1 MYQTFN
7 MGMGLAIIVS
17 EKDVEK
23 SISILEKYSSA
34 NVKVAGRIEK
44 GNGVEVSKL
53 GLKF

>member
-23 SISILEKYSSA
+23 SISILEKHSSA
-34 NVKVAGRIEK
+34 NVKVVGRIEK
-44 GNGVEVSKL
+44 GSGVEAPKL
-53 GLKF
+53 DLKF